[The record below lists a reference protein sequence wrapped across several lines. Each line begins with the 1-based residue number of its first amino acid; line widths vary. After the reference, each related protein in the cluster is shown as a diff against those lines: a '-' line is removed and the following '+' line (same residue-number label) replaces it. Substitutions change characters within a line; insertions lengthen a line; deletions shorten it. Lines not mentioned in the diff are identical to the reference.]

1 MNEEQTILKMIR
13 HEDVVEL
20 SINEMIERDVF
31 RNIGRF
37 AVDI

>member
-1 MNEEQTILKMIR
+1 MENDLRILKMIR

-20 SINEMIERDVF
+20 SVNELIEREVL